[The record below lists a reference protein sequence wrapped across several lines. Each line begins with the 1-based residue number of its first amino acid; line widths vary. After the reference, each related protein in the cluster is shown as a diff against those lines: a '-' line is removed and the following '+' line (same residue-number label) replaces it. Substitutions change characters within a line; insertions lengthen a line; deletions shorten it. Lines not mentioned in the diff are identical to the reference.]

1 MKRIVIIGFVVCCI
15 AACKKNSST
24 TKISGDFSFGT
35 AYNNCAGDCA
45 KFYTIAN
52 GQLYAD
58 NMQRFTNNLTFAGMP
73 LPNNKY
79 LLDEQLLDEF
89 PAYLL
94 NNPDTTFGCPDCTDG
109 GLAYITLKQNGT
121 AHTWLI
127 DLQRLQPEL
136 AGYIAKMQEIMDE
149 L

>member
-1 MKRIVIIGFVVCCI
+1 
-15 AACKKNSST
+15 
-24 TKISGDFSFGT
+24 
-35 AYNNCAGDCA
+35 
-45 KFYTIAN
+45 
-52 GQLYAD
+52 
-58 NMQRFTNNLTFAGMP
+58 MQRFTNNLTFAGMP

-79 LLDEQLLDEF
+79 LLAKQLLDEF

-136 AGYIAKMQEIMDE
+136 AAYIAKMQEIMDE